1 MTLKRNADGRLKQ
14 LNFKS
19 NKTLVS
25 KTVWH
30 QHTDEQ
36 IYQWNKVE
44 FKNRPTHVWAIE
56 FQQRCKAIQ

>member
-1 MTLKRNADGRLKQ
+1 MALKRNADGRLKQ

-30 QHTDEQ
+30 
-36 IYQWNKVE
+36 
-44 FKNRPTHVWAIE
+44 
-56 FQQRCKAIQ
+56 